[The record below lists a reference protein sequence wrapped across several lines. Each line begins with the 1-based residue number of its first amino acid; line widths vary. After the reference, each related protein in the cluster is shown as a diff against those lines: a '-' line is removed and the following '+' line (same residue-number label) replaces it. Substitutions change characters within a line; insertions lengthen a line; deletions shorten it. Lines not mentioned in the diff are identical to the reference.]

1 MYPVLTKEIIMRL
14 DKQMEADGYL
24 PAYQAKRVEA
34 KKEKETSVE
43 EAFLSEQER
52 AEDGLPIY
60 RGAWTTIPPHLK
72 SSSKINRM
80 GFRQPE
86 QPAAYFK
93 QASRTY
99 LLYDSRIAQPLTI
112 ETATP
117 EELYYWIDGAK
128 KGLYEGSREM
138 IDRLRKLKHVK
149 PTTWTSQV
157 KESPKK
163 EEPIKE
169 VVLEKEE
176 SMMISKQ
183 DLIPPVVQYH
193 QPALFI

>member
-1 MYPVLTKEIIMRL
+1 MYPTLTKEILAAL
-14 DKQMEADGYL
+14 DKKMEADGYL
-24 PAYQAKRVEA
+24 PAYRAKRIEA

-43 EAFLSEQER
+43 EAFLNEQER

-99 LLYDSRIAQPLTI
+99 LLYDSRIAQPLSI

-138 IDRLRKLKHVK
+138 MGRLKKLKHVK

-163 EEPIKE
+163 EEPAQD
-169 VVLEKEE
+169 VVLKKEE
-176 SMMISKQ
+176 ATMSSEQ
-183 DLIPPVVQYH
+183 PLITPVVQYH

>member
-24 PAYQAKRVEA
+24 PAYRAKRIEA

-43 EAFLSEQER
+43 EAFLNEQER

-138 IDRLRKLKHVK
+138 LGQLKKLKHVK

-157 KESPKK
+157 KESPTK
-163 EEPIKE
+163 EEPIKD
-169 VVLEKEE
+169 VVFKKEE
-176 SMMISKQ
+176 ATMMPEQRMIT
-183 DLIPPVVQYH
+183 PVIQYH
-193 QPALFI
+193 QPALFV